1 MINNMKRQ
9 QGMGYS
15 LRNQRGAAA
24 IFIVVFFALLISIIA
39 LSFMRITVQDQQQS
53 TNNDLSQSAYDSANA
68 GLEDAKRALSWYN
81 VHCPF
86 NITPALTDQ
95 ANCAAYNTAFTIPN
109 NRCNLEDIIRN
120 ASSTLPNTAVAPG
133 SPEVKVLTTPSDETL
148 DQAYTCVT
156 ITTQTKDYKS
166 EANDGK
172 SGTIIPLRTVNNLA
186 IDTIELNWFFNK
198 DESDTLV
205 PVYPAAT
212 KPLPVSASLWGAT
225 TPPIMRLELIPVF
238 RGNINISDVNF
249 DTRTVFLYPTPSGSA
264 TVGLSA
270 ADNGRNPKPVEKI
283 NAPNLAKC
291 EASVDPGTFAC
302 KVKINSLPIAT
313 KGTSDDTDYY
323 LRVTPHYNDTLFQVK
338 LYGNNGADLRLFNNV
353 SPQIDTT
360 GRANNVFRRVQSRVI
375 STTNNNPLRDGGF
388 DITQG
393 LCKNFNI
400 PVYSTSCPAPLINP
414 AP

>member
-1 MINNMKRQ
+1 MRHIQR
-9 QGMGYS
+9 
-15 LRNQRGAAA
+15 QRGAAA
-24 IFIVVFFALLISIIA
+24 IFIVIFFALLISVIA
-39 LSFMRITVQDQQQS
+39 LSFLRIAVQDQQQS

-68 GLEDAKRALSWYN
+68 GLEDAKRAMSWYN

-86 NITPALTDQ
+86 NITPALVDQ
-95 ANCAAYNTAFTIPN
+95 ANCTAYNTAFVTPN
-109 NRCNLEDIIRN
+109 NRCNLEDIIRDAN
-120 ASSTLPNTAVAPG
+120 DTLPNTVVAPG
-133 SPEVKVLTTPSDETL
+133 SSEVKVLTTPSDEKL

-166 EANDGK
+166 EASDGK
-172 SGTIIPLRTVNNLA
+172 SGTVIPLRTVDNLA
-186 IDTIELNWFFNK
+186 IDTVELSWFLNK
-198 DESDTLV
+198 DESDPLV
-205 PVYPAAT
+205 PSYPAVT
-212 KPLPVSASLWGAT
+212 KPLPVSAATWGPT
-225 TPPIMRLELIPVF
+225 TPPIMRFELIPVL
-238 RGNINISDVNF
+238 RGNINITDVNL
-249 DTRTVFLYPTPSGSA
+249 DTRTVFLYPNPSGSA

-270 ADNGRNPKPVEKI
+270 ADNGRNPKPVEKL

-313 KGTSDDTDYY
+313 GGSSNNTDYY
-323 LRVTPHYNDTLFQVK
+323 LRLTPHYNDTLFQVK
-338 LYGNNGADLRLFNNV
+338 LYGNGGADLRLFNNV

-393 LCKNFNI
+393 LCKNFNV
-400 PVYSTSCPAPLINP
+400 PVYSTSCADPLVNP
-414 AP
+414 